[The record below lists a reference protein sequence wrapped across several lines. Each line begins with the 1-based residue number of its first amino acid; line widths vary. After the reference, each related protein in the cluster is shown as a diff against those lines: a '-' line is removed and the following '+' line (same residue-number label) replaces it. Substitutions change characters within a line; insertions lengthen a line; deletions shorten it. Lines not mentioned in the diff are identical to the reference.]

1 MALND
6 INKRTLSL
14 AILFFVVLFNPL
26 ANCQETCSKTSSTL
40 ECYSCSN
47 TSPNK
52 QCSDDAGKPATSK
65 WSVLKSNPGAS
76 TADFRYNIILD

>member
-47 TSPNK
+47 TSPSK
-52 QCSDDAGKPATSK
+52 QCSDDTGKPTTSK

-76 TADFRYNIILD
+76 TADFR